1 MLVGLLDGG
10 DKAASVLVAVA
21 SPAVAAEAAA
31 AVAAA
36 VAAACFSQYPCS
48 IDGNK

>member
-1 MLVGLLDGG
+1 MLEGLLDGG
-10 DKAASVLVAVA
+10 NKVAGVVVAAVSAE
-21 SPAVAAEAAA
+21 AAEAAA

-36 VAAACFSQYPCS
+36 AAAACFSQYPCS